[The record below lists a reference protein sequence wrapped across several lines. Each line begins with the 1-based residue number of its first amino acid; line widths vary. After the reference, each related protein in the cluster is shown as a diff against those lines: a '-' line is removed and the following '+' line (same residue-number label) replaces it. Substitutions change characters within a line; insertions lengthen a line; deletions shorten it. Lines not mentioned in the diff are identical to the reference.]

1 MIRTLNRIARDERGT
16 SLIEMAMLAPFLATL
31 TIGMVD
37 ISRGYSQKLF
47 LEQAAQ
53 RSVERAMQGMQGDEI
68 DGNFRGTAGRSGDDR
83 WCGSEN
89 AVTVRYWLECNGVDQ
104 NTNPETM
111 AADYDEVCPDGEYYS
126 RHVSV
131 RIEKKFTPLFATKWL
146 GSNNDG
152 TFDVAG
158 EAGMRVQ

>member
-1 MIRTLNRIARDERGT
+1 MIRILNRIACDERGT

-37 ISRGYSQKLF
+37 ISRGYSEKLF

-53 RSVERAMQGMQGDEI
+53 RSVERAMQGMQGDESTEI
-68 DGNFRGTAGRSGDDR
+68 FEALQAEAAETAGVDP
-83 WCGSEN
+83 EN
-89 AVTVRYWLECNGVDQ
+89 VTVRYWLECNGVDQ
-104 NTNPETM
+104 NTSPETM

-146 GSNNDG
+146 GSNTDG